1 MELEVHGHYG
11 HHFSVTRRGP
21 ESGECWELEPG
32 NGYFALRKKWGQNKL
47 DIDKYKGI
55 LRDRNQWTWTRISS
69 SLLNMWQILI
79 IYNIQSTKF
88 PPISWN
94 IPGQGW
100 GLWRHR
106 TRAWIGLTNDRC
118 HSDTLFT
125 GLGWTAKN
133 WQTYRR
139 WDPAI
144 DNIVSRAMNKPF
156 RIIIN
161 RDNRHQADTIE
172 NQAPSVFANRY
183 VWIKFGVNPILI
195 VVLGMKICTRSWYI
209 EQCLYLRRCRYLCY
223 GYQDSYRSAAGQ
235 QAASSKIQSLNDVS
249 DNLCV
254 FVGNVFSKNVYD
266 HLLWNIGRL
275 KFRGS
280 VAV

>member
-1 MELEVHGHYG
+1 M
-11 HHFSVTRRGP
+11 T
-21 ESGECWELEPG
+21 CTKNW
-32 NGYFALRKKWGQNKL
+32 K
-47 DIDKYKGI
+47 
-55 LRDRNQWTWTRISS
+55 S
-69 SLLNMWQILI
+69 SLLNKSSL
-79 IYNIQSTKF
+79 QSTKS
-88 PPISWN
+88 PISWN

-100 GLWRHR
+100 VRCGG
-106 TRAWIGLTNDRC
+106 TGPRAWIGLTNDRC

-125 GLGWTAKN
+125 GLGWAAKN

-139 WDPAI
+139 GDPAI

-161 RDNRHQADTIE
+161 RDNWHQADTIE

-183 VWIKFGVNPILI
+183 VWIMFGVNPILI
-195 VVLGMKICTRSWYI
+195 VVLGMKICTKSWYI

-235 QAASSKIQSLNDVS
+235 RQHHQKSRVSMMFLTIYVYSLEMYFQKMFMTICCEIS
-249 DNLCV
+249 
-254 FVGNVFSKNVYD
+254 GG
-266 HLLWNIGRL
+266 WNSG
-275 KFRGS
+275 GS